1 MRRLFRLLAPLALLA
16 PLMLLAAPLASAAP
30 TQDWTRTVSRN
41 PAGAYV
47 IGSPAARIK
56 LVEWESYTCPHCAAF
71 ARESQATLTDRWIRN
86 GEVSLEIRHL
96 VRDSA
101 DLAAA
106 VVARCTGAR
115 GFFATSAA
123 IFERQ
128 DKWLDR
134 AYQFQQGNAA
144 RLGMYPPLARLRAI
158 ADASGLSDIGRAHEL
173 SDARL
178 DACFAD
184 QAEVDRIVA
193 MAGAAQGVEGTPSFF
208 VAGQRLDGFTWD
220 KVEPLLRAR
229 VAH

>member
-1 MRRLFRLLAPLALLA
+1 MRRLFALLLAPLLA
-16 PLMLLAAPLASAAP
+16 VFAAPMLLAAGAP

-71 ARESQATLTDRWIRN
+71 ARESRAVLTDRWIRN
-86 GEVSLEIRHL
+86 GDVSLEVRHL

-115 GFFATSAA
+115 GFFATSTA
-123 IFERQ
+123 IFDAQ

-134 AYQFQQGNAA
+134 AMQFQQGNAA
-144 RLGMYPPLARLRAI
+144 RLGMYPPLARLRSI
-158 ADASGLSDIGRAHEL
+158 ADASGLSDIGRAHGL
-173 SDARL
+173 TDARL

-184 QAEVDRIVA
+184 QAEIDRVVA
-193 MAGAAQGVEGTPSFF
+193 MAGAAQNVQGTPTFF
-208 VAGQRLDGFTWD
+208 VAGQRLDGFTWA

-229 VAH
+229 GAR

>member
-1 MRRLFRLLAPLALLA
+1 MRRLFAPILALLA
-16 PLMLLAAPLASAAP
+16 VPMLLGATAP
-30 TQDWTRTVSRN
+30 TRDWTRTVSRN

-47 IGSPAARIK
+47 IGNPAAPIK
-56 LVEWESYTCPHCAAF
+56 LVEWASYTCPHCAAF

-86 GEVSLEIRHL
+86 GEVSLELRHL

-115 GFFATSAA
+115 GVFATSAA
-123 IFERQ
+123 IYAGQ

-134 AYQFQQGNAA
+134 AVQFQQGNAS
-144 RLGMYPPLARLRAI
+144 RIGMYPPLARLRAI

-173 SDARL
+173 TDARL

-184 QAEVDRIVA
+184 QAEIDRVVG
-193 MAGAAQGVEGTPSFF
+193 MAAAAQGVQGTPTFF

-229 VAH
+229 GAH